1 MISKFDDL
9 IYLMYH
15 YGYNCYN
22 QSAHIIYFYMYK
34 NALIA
39 FVEVWFQANNYVSG
53 STIIS
58 SFLLSLF
65 NIVFTTFQI
74 FVAFYYEETYDQT
87 TKLVSVSQFR
97 RNLHK
102 SIFRF

>member
-1 MISKFDDL
+1 MQNNITKISKVPEQQADIVISKFDDL

-39 FVEVWFQANNYVSG
+39 FVEIWFQSNNYASG

-58 SFLLSLF
+58 KTLLALF
-65 NIVFTTFQI
+65 NIVFTTFQV
-74 FVAFYYEETYDQT
+74 FAAFYYEETYD
-87 TKLVSVSQFR
+87 
-97 RNLHK
+97 
-102 SIFRF
+102 